1 MSIIIILLLL
11 LALAY
16 TYLYFDRKLI
26 ATRHQL
32 FFINKQ
38 YKALKNKYSTQHR
51 NSPNVYVK
59 YSIPSCSSG
68 VTQSN
73 ATLFLAPIDTS
84 PTINN
89 INEKLQVTI
98 LDEAEVN
105 NEKWFFVSLPL
116 STNVNSK
123 GWIRKTDFS
132 LIFSNSKE
140 VINH

>member
-11 LALAY
+11 LALAC
-16 TYLYFDRKLI
+16 TYLYFDKKLTAI
-26 ATRHQL
+26 KHQL

-38 YKALKNKYSTQHR
+38 YKALKNKYSAKYKS
-51 NSPNVYVK
+51 SPNVYVK

-73 ATLFLAPIDTS
+73 AILFLAPIATS
-84 PTINN
+84 PVINN

-98 LDEAEVN
+98 LDEAEIN

-123 GWIRKTDFS
+123 GWIKKTDFS

-140 VINH
+140 VINQ